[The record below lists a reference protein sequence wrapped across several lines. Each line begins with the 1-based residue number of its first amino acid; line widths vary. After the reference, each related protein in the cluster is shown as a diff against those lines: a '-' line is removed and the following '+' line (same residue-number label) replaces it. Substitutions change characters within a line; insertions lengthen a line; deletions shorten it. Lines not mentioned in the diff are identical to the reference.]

1 MGITFKG
8 KGLEKHLAKI
18 IEFLEGLP
26 GNDPR
31 GDLKSNHELMKGA
44 FLEAKSNA
52 WNQVR
57 VWKYLVHVGFVDGD
71 YYVVPPHVLV
81 EKAIDRKGQHT
92 YNSFECIGLGR
103 PSRTGWF
110 GAYRVAEKDLAHA
123 IIDAYQLSHST
134 ANLKYRDFAHASRER
149 LESLTEQLKQEA
161 RIL

>member
-8 KGLEKHLAKI
+8 KGLEKHLANI
-18 IEFLEGLP
+18 IEFLEGLV

-31 GDLKSNHELMKGA
+31 GDLKSNHELMRGA

-57 VWKYLVHVGFVDGD
+57 VWKYLVHIGFAGGD

-92 YNSFECIGLGR
+92 YNPFECIGLGT
-103 PSRTGWF
+103 PSRTNWF
-110 GAYRVAEKDLAHA
+110 GEYRVAEKDLSQA
-123 IIDAYQLSHST
+123 IIDAYQLAHST
-134 ANLKYRDFAHASRER
+134 ENIKYAEFAPTARGR
-149 LESLTEQLKQEA
+149 LEALTEQLKHEA
-161 RIL
+161 RSL